1 MNPDLDISDLYHIPR
16 ALLLLKCVETVCE
29 EYISE
34 LQDPVPGPLYLQWGE
49 DNVGHDSSV
58 FLDLNDNR
66 RLQAFI
72 QLMRAPGPY
81 DGGSTY
87 VFERYMDIAISLV
100 YEPRDIT
107 WVGYVLNI
115 AHSINT
121 NFSIRD
127 MASWYDEV
135 KFTKSAIVFPL
146 LVVGKSSRRKEVA
159 VP

>member
-1 MNPDLDISDLYHIPR
+1 M
-16 ALLLLKCVETVCE
+16 LKCVEVVCE

-49 DNVGHDSSV
+49 DNVGRDSSV
-58 FLDLNDNR
+58 FLDLNDKR

-107 WVGYVLNI
+107 WVGYGLNI

-135 KFTKSAIVFPL
+135 KFTKSATVFPL
-146 LVVGKSSRRKEVA
+146 LVVGKSPRKK
-159 VP
+159 